1 MSASSSSS
9 RSNFC
14 FDDAQLLALLSLT
27 CYNLLTS
34 MSASSSSSTIWT
46 NSIRSANRY
55 ERCTYVIV
63 IGINKYKSPE
73 TTSNLGFEDL
83 KGACHDA
90 KCLVRAFRHC
100 GRISQRKL
108 VVQSLLNASAEQIR
122 KTVKKTVGRLTQD
135 SVLMVFFSGHAMQVE
150 DRWTYIVP
158 AHPQRYEDCIPLESF
173 LQECVEERNLKY
185 VHVCCFF
192 LSCRHYEDP
201 VHFPDATM
209 VELEETN
216 SYICVYVCR
225 EGEGLT
231 DWCHAAKAL
240 SFLLYTGVC
249 ELGPLLT
256 KFKEE
261 SEFLSLGSV
270 AVNWV
275 PDEIRQTV
283 ELFTVPLVE
292 RRPCLYQPIME
303 RSQMDRIIEKAPL
316 LRLTLNELS
325 NQQLENDAMNPEFEA
340 SAVQRVRR
348 SLGNIAS
355 LVERLGEE
363 MRFEPI
369 VSDIRF
375 FLGDPP
381 FRSLKDIE
389 EKLEMLRRN
398 GRREQPGEGCKI
410 PLEVLRAFRR
420 ATKSVRPN
428 DLECWREKIQQ
439 LLQDISHFYAPVLD
453 ATGRAE
459 AAKLLM
465 VMVMF
470 WCVGSSFPHPV
481 SLAMTFPW
489 HFPYN
494 LSYSIWDL
502 FRKRCCISVL
512 WRQGVTTGCCCCCCC
527 CRWWVGAWNK
537 VLRWPSVTH

>member
-1 MSASSSSS
+1 M
-9 RSNFC
+9 
-14 FDDAQLLALLSLT
+14 
-27 CYNLLTS
+27 
-34 MSASSSSSTIWT
+34 
-46 NSIRSANRY
+46 
-55 ERCTYVIV
+55 IV

-83 KGACHDA
+83 NGACHDA
-90 KCLVRAFRHC
+90 KCLARAFNHC
-100 GRISQRKL
+100 GKTSQRKL
-108 VVQSLLNASAEQIR
+108 VVQSLLNARAEQI
-122 KTVKKTVGRLTQD
+122 KTTVKETVGRLTQN
-135 SVLMVFFSGHAMQVE
+135 SVLMVFFSGHAMQVP

-158 AHPQRYEDCIPLESF
+158 AHPQGYEDCIPLESF

-201 VHFPDATM
+201 VHFPDAPM

-240 SFLLYTGVC
+240 SFLLFTGVC

-283 ELFTVPLVE
+283 ELFTVPHHVE
-292 RRPCLYQPIME
+292 LRRGRSCRPIME
-303 RSQMDRIIEKAPL
+303 RSQMDRIVEKAPL

-325 NQQLENDAMNPEFEA
+325 NQQLEHEVEHFAMTGDLPLFEA
-340 SAVQRVRR
+340 IPVQRVRR

-355 LVERLGEE
+355 LVERLVEE

-369 VSDIRF
+369 VSEIRF
-375 FLGDPP
+375 FLGDPALW
-381 FRSLKDIE
+381 SLESIE
-389 EKLEMLRRN
+389 RQLEWMLRRN
-398 GRREQPGEGCKI
+398 GQREQPGDGCKI
-410 PLEVLRAFRR
+410 PLEVLRAVRR

-428 DLECWREKIQQ
+428 DWEYWREKIQQ
-439 LLQDISHFYAPVLD
+439 LLQDINHFYTPVLD

-459 AAKLLM
+459 FAKLLM

-470 WCVGSSFPHPV
+470 
-481 SLAMTFPW
+481 
-489 HFPYN
+489 
-494 LSYSIWDL
+494 
-502 FRKRCCISVL
+502 
-512 WRQGVTTGCCCCCCC
+512 
-527 CRWWVGAWNK
+527 
-537 VLRWPSVTH
+537 

>member
-1 MSASSSSS
+1 MDSPNHIDCVRFS
-9 RSNFC
+9 
-14 FDDAQLLALLSLT
+14 LLSG
-27 CYNLLTS
+27 C
-34 MSASSSSSTIWT
+34 
-46 NSIRSANRY
+46 
-55 ERCTYVIV
+55 VIV
-63 IGINKYKSPE
+63 IGINKYECRYS
-73 TTSNLGFEDL
+73 SNLDFEDL
-83 KGACHDA
+83 TGACHDA
-90 KCLVRAFRHC
+90 ECLARAFRYC
-100 GRISQRKL
+100 GRYSQREM
-108 VVQSLLNASAEQIR
+108 VVKCLLDASAEQIR
-122 KTVKKTVGRLTQD
+122 TTVKEMVGRLTQD

-158 AHPQRYEDCIPLESF
+158 ARPQGYEDCIPLESF

-201 VHFPDATM
+201 VHFPDASM

-240 SFLLYTGVC
+240 SFLLCSCVH

-256 KFKEE
+256 KFQEE

-283 ELFTVPLVE
+283 ELFTVPVDVLH
-292 RRPCLYQPIME
+292 RPRGTIYRPIME

-316 LRLTLNELS
+316 LRLTLNDLS
-325 NQQLENDAMNPEFEA
+325 NQQLEHATTVDEVD
-340 SAVQRVRR
+340 SVRW
-348 SLGNIAS
+348 SLRNIAF
-355 LVERLGEE
+355 LVERLVEE

-369 VSDIRF
+369 VSEIQ
-375 FLGDPP
+375 FLIEDPP
-381 FRSLKDIE
+381 LRSLKDIE
-389 EKLEMLRRN
+389 KELEGMLRSN
-398 GRREQPGEGCKI
+398 GQREQPGDGCKI
-410 PLEVLRAFRR
+410 PLDLLRAFRR

-428 DLECWREKIQQ
+428 DWEYWREKIQQ
-439 LLQDISHFYAPVLD
+439 LLQDINHFYTPVLD

-470 WCVGSSFPHPV
+470 
-481 SLAMTFPW
+481 
-489 HFPYN
+489 
-494 LSYSIWDL
+494 
-502 FRKRCCISVL
+502 
-512 WRQGVTTGCCCCCCC
+512 
-527 CRWWVGAWNK
+527 
-537 VLRWPSVTH
+537 